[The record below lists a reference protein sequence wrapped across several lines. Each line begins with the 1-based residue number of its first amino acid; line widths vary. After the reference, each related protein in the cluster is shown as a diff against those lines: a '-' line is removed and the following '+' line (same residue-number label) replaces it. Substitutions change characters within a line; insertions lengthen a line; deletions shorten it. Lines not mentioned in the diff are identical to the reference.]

1 MKYRRKSDGVIVDAK
16 GHFGWTGDNYK
27 IEEKTPNFVYVY
39 WVNRRKFERDYEE
52 IKEEKPMFT
61 HPITAP
67 CEKCGIP
74 QIYLHGQ
81 EAPVCKDTARCDE
94 RLKRKAPPL
103 QEIKLNLGEGYQ
115 KPMRNFKVGDRV
127 VFYSGIRNKG
137 IIIEIGNQ
145 IIVRQDRKDIQQET
159 VGLFYLHPKQCRKL
173 KKREVR
179 RAWVCPD
186 FIQRMNNDFDGLLG
200 IKGKPQEGWTEF
212 VEVRKK

>member
-1 MKYRRKSDGVIVDAK
+1 MKDKRKSDAFTEKEFNDAIFK
-16 GHFGWTGDNYK
+16 MAMLTINK
-27 IEEKTPNFVYVY
+27 IRESAINKMN
-39 WVNRRKFERDYEE
+39 
-52 IKEEKPMFT
+52 
-61 HPITAP
+61 
-67 CEKCGIP
+67 
-74 QIYLHGQ
+74 
-81 EAPVCKDTARCDE
+81 
-94 RLKRKAPPL
+94 

-115 KPMRNFKVGDRV
+115 KPMYNFKVGDRV

-173 KKREVR
+173 KKRVVR

-186 FIQRMNNDFDGLLG
+186 FIQRMDNDFDGLLG